1 MRDIIQPEPSV
12 ALHRL
17 PAWTVGRT
25 LVEVRPRHRTVSLF
39 AGPQV
44 EGEGENPSAIVFRSE
59 NDAFSHTLVF
69 EAGP

>member
-1 MRDIIQPEPSV
+1 M
-12 ALHRL
+12 
-17 PAWTVGRT
+17 
-25 LVEVRPRHRTVSLF
+25 VEVRPRHRTVSLF